1 MQLTYSFR
9 MYPASEQEAILLSW
23 LDLCRKLYNLA
34 LEERQT
40 VWKTKNLS
48 IGYRDQQNKLPA
60 FKKNNPEYKSIHSQ
74 VLQDVL
80 RRVDTAFKNFF
91 AKRAG
96 YPRFKSIDRFTSIT
110 YPQVDKVSKTFSRL
124 DKGYI
129 YLPRIGYVKVRIHR
143 KFDYT
148 GIGRINVKL
157 KNNDW
162 YVNITCE
169 VPEENPCQ
177 LISAKSIGID
187 VGITALVATSDG
199 EIINNPHYLKKKEK
213 YLKRVQRRLSRKQLT
228 SKNRQKDKKKLSKL
242 HQKVSNQ
249 RRDFLHKTSSALVN
263 QNDIIIAEDL
273 IIKNMARNKRL
284 SKSIYDASWGKLLTY
299 IEYKSKRQG
308 KRFIRIPAGGTSQT
322 CICGA
327 SVPKDLSVRVHT
339 CPKCG
344 YTGDRDI
351 VSAKVIEMRGL
362 QLIAAA

>member
-1 MQLTYSFR
+1 MEITYSFR
-9 MYPASEQEAILLSW
+9 LYPVSEQEAILLSW
-23 LDLCRKLYNLA
+23 LDLCRKLYNVA

-40 VWKTKNLS
+40 VWKTENRS

-60 FKKNNPEYKSIHSQ
+60 FKKDNPEYKSIHSQ
-74 VLQDVL
+74 VLQDVV
-80 RRVDTAFKNFF
+80 RRVDAAYKNFF

-96 YPRFKSIDRFTSIT
+96 YPRFKSKDRFTSIT
-110 YPQVDKVSKTFSRL
+110 YPQVDKVSKTFSQL

-129 YLPRIGYVKVRIHR
+129 YLSRIGYVKVRIHR
-143 KFDYT
+143 RFDYT
-148 GIGRINVKL
+148 MIGRINVKL

-177 LISAKSIGID
+177 LPSAKSIGID

-199 EIINNPHYLKKKEK
+199 EIIDNPHHLKKKEK
-213 YLKRVQRRLSRKQLT
+213 YLKRVQRRLSRKQLS

-273 IIKNMARNKRL
+273 IIKNMAKNKRL